1 MNREVHVRF
10 WEGVGVK
17 LSRAT
22 QLSCSLG
29 TTAGF
34 HCRVKPKLFGHDNHP
49 ISATERRRRCALDA
63 GHLTPQR
70 ASVRLWLFTY
80 RV

>member
-22 QLSCSLG
+22 QLSYPLATKGWLVVSFDDEALMRMLVIK
-29 TTAGF
+29 GF
-34 HCRVKPKLFGHDNHP
+34 AAPVP
-49 ISATERRRRCALDA
+49 
-63 GHLTPQR
+63 
-70 ASVRLWLFTY
+70 
-80 RV
+80 